1 MEANAINPP
10 NQSANRGFT
19 LVELLVTIAFI
30 GILAAILLPTL
41 AYAKKKVRRVQCIN
55 NLKQIGTA
63 HIGFANDNRGR
74 LPWQLLS
81 YSKQSHFGN
90 SYSEKLGA
98 LFAVSAIKSELGTA
112 ETLRSPSD
120 PERQAASK
128 EAVANWASHSP
139 ANPIPCEAISYGLV
153 EGADIGRPTTIL
165 STTRNLSV
173 LSLSEARW
181 VGAEEG
187 TRYPN
192 AFAGLNKNEGNMILA
207 DGSASQSKDDD
218 LGTSGKVVRSH
229 MDSFGG
235 VTTGKASTRVFAC
248 DSKTVVASNGEN
260 GLTATY
266 YTGVFKGKSVK
277 RVDKTL
283 YFPFG
288 NNNIFDASLMKPL
301 DIPLP
306 MPMVFDMVNGKKVLV
321 KYFNK
326 KECAYPLRSAKWT
339 GKIKADKTE
348 EYTFYI
354 SVDSEGWI
362 KINGNKIVHRRV
374 KSNAQNY
381 DLTPKEPYLFVKSKL
396 VQMNRGEWL
405 DVEVGLKDRKPTNKG
420 TPFANVIPCRR
431 LSCPNCNIPQYTFI
445 RIEWSSA
452 STPRGEIPLANLRT
466 K

>member
-1 MEANAINPP
+1 MRTNAK
-10 NQSANRGFT
+10 QSVSHGFT
-19 LVELLVTIAFI
+19 LVELLVTIAII
-30 GILAAILLPTL
+30 GVLVAILLPTL
-41 AYAKKKVRRVQCIN
+41 AYAKKKVRRIKCVN

-120 PERQAASK
+120 PERQAANK

-153 EGADIGRPTTIL
+153 EGADIGRPTTVL
-165 STTRNLSV
+165 SATRNLSE
-173 LSLSEARW
+173 LNLSEARW

-248 DSKTVVASNGEN
+248 DSKTVVASNGKN

-277 RVDKTL
+277 RIDKTL

-306 MPMVFDMVNGKKVLV
+306 MPMATDNVDGKKMLV
-321 KYFNK
+321 KYYNK

-348 EYTFYI
+348 EYTFHI
-354 SVDSEGWI
+354 SVDNEGWI
-362 KINGNKIVHRRV
+362 KIDGNRIVHRRV
-374 KSNAQNY
+374 VSKSADANSNMKGAY
-381 DLTPKEPYLFVKSKL
+381 RFVKSKP
-396 VQMNRGEWL
+396 VQMNKGEWMNI
-405 DVEVGLKDRKPTNKG
+405 EVGLKDRKPTDG
-420 TPFANVIPCRR
+420 LA
-431 LSCPNCNIPQYTFI
+431 SCGKLKCPKCNRTQFTFI

-452 STPRGEIPLANLRT
+452 STPRGEIPLVNLRP

>member
-1 MEANAINPP
+1 MRTNAK
-10 NQSANRGFT
+10 QSVSHGFT
-19 LVELLVTIAFI
+19 LVELLVTIAII
-30 GILAAILLPTL
+30 GVLVAILLPTL
-41 AYAKKKVRRVQCIN
+41 AYAKKKVRRIKCVN

-120 PERQAASK
+120 PERQAANK

-153 EGADIGRPTTIL
+153 EGADIGRPTTVL

-277 RVDKTL
+277 RIDKTL

-306 MPMVFDMVNGKKVLV
+306 MPMVFDIVNGKKVLV

-381 DLTPKEPYLFVKSKL
+381 DLTPKEPYLFVKSKP

-420 TPFANVIPCRR
+420 TPFANVSPCRT
-431 LSCPNCNIPQYTFI
+431 LSCPVCNIPQYTFI

-452 STPRGEIPLANLRT
+452 STPRGEIPLVNLRP